1 MGVIWRLAT
10 STSEDREKLDESK
23 YTWADYAKNILNIIV
38 FFTNTFFSVT
48 FFFSDVAHILSLL
61 ILCCKWSPTMTSFEF
76 PASELFR
83 KKKLPPFWAQ
93 N

>member
-23 YTWADYAKNILNIIV
+23 YTWADYAKKILNIIV

-48 FFFSDVAHILSLL
+48 FFF
-61 ILCCKWSPTMTSFEF
+61 F
-76 PASELFR
+76 
-83 KKKLPPFWAQ
+83 
-93 N
+93 